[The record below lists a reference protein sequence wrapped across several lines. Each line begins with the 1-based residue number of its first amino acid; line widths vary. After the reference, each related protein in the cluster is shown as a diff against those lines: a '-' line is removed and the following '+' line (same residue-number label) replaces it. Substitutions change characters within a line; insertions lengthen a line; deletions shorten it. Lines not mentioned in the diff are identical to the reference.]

1 MPKKVGRPKEGKYAM
16 VQVGCIPL
24 RASASDTSEMVSQLL
39 YGEIVHILS
48 KNGKNWRRVECLHDG
63 YIGWVDP
70 KQLCDF
76 DEKELSM
83 YQGAPIHSLDLVNS
97 VYNADRTVP
106 IMIGSSLYR
115 FDGITTKTPM
125 GKYSYNGQTL
135 DSTME
140 FNRKNMLVK
149 LGLKYLHAPYL
160 WGGRSLFG
168 IDCSGLTQILYKMI
182 GIPLP
187 RDAKDQIHCG
197 ESVDFVSSAEP
208 GDLAFFVNQEG
219 RIHHVGMLIEPNRIL
234 HASGEVKVDYL
245 DHEGIYRKKR
255 RAYSHKLRIIKR
267 ILP

>member
-1 MPKKVGRPKEGKYAM
+1 MPKAGRPKEGEYAM
-16 VQVGCIPL
+16 VQVSCIPL
-24 RASASDTSEMVSQLL
+24 RALPVDASEMVNQLL
-39 YGEIVHILS
+39 YGEIVQIIS
-48 KNGKNWRRVECLHDG
+48 KNGKNWRRVKCLHDG

-70 KQLCDF
+70 KQLCFF
-76 DEKELSM
+76 DEKDLLY
-83 YQGAPIHSLDLVNS
+83 YQGNPIHSVDLVNS
-97 VYNADRTVP
+97 VYNGDRTVP

-125 GKYSYNGQTL
+125 GKFTYNGQTL

-140 FNRKNMLVK
+140 FNRQNMLVK

-182 GIPLP
+182 GIQLP
-187 RDAKDQIHCG
+187 RDAKDQIHLG
-197 ESVDFVSSAEP
+197 ESIDFLSSARA
-208 GDLAFFVNQEG
+208 GDLAFFVNNNG
-219 RIHHVGMLIEPNRIL
+219 RIHHVGMVTEPNRIL
-234 HASGEVKVDYL
+234 HASGEVRVDFL

-267 ILP
+267 ILH